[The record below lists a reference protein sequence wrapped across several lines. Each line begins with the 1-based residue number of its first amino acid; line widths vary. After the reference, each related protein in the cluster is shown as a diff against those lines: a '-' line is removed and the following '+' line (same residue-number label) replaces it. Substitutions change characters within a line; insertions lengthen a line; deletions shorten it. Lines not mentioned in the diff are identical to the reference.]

1 MAGTPKTLVD
11 PVAMS
16 NGVYTT
22 DIFTPPAA
30 TMYSVFTQIHIANTS
45 GGSLTFRLYRGATG
59 ANAAGTELYY
69 NVAIASGS
77 YFNDYFNN
85 LVFKSTHFLVGGASG
100 AGLTITVLGYQ
111 VVVP

>member
-1 MAGTPKTLVD
+1 VAGTPKTLVD
-11 PVAMS
+11 PVAMA
-16 NGVYTT
+16 NGTYVT
-22 DIFTPPAA
+22 DIFTPPAS
-30 TMYSVFTQIHIANTS
+30 TILSVFTQIHIANTS
-45 GGSLTFRLYRGATG
+45 GGSLTFRLFRGATG
-59 ANAAGTELYY
+59 ANVAGTELYY

-100 AGLTITVLGYQ
+100 AGLTISVYGYQ